1 MFCLLQAELLH
12 LPKWTSKATVEGYL
26 PLSLA
31 RLSPLTSKLRRAVAI
46 MKNRDDVTREDAN
59 DGDLG

>member
-1 MFCLLQAELLH
+1 MELLQ

-26 PLSLA
+26 PLSMA
-31 RLSPLTSKLRRAVAI
+31 RLSPLTSKLRRAVSM

-59 DGDLG
+59 NDDLG